1 MALPERLAALLPALA
16 PAALGGSLPILFI
29 PISVDAY
36 VLPRTAL
43 LIAGGAGAAIVGLWV
58 PAERRRALG
67 NLLLPA
73 LAVAAAA
80 VIALLASTSPVL
92 SLVGSYS
99 RYESLPV
106 RLSYLLL
113 FCLAAWLLRAP
124 AQRRLVLTFFLAGCL
139 VAALEALYQALTGF
153 PSRPDG
159 NLGHSNLLG
168 ALLAMAI
175 PIAAVRGLRSGRWA
189 LILLGLAAGLA
200 VSASRSGW
208 LGALAGCA
216 LVLPLSAR
224 SLRARRLLLAG
235 AGAGLALA
243 AVVLVLSPLGAL
255 HNDTGAARLHVWL
268 DSLPML
274 AARPL
279 AGWGPDSQGLV
290 LGRYLTGDWEPG
302 VSFDRIHELGL
313 DLLAT
318 QGLLGLAACAWFW
331 IAWARGCWRAWTGSP
346 ALRAAAEELPGL
358 LGAAAGYLVVTA
370 LNFDWAPATGPAWL
384 LAGVAWSAVPG
395 TNAPLRRLSAS
406 LPARLAGTMG
416 ALLAALFLA
425 GLPLAADLAYFRGD
439 LRSAVSLDPL
449 QAQYHRA
456 LGERLLAS
464 GHPAESAGEL
474 ELAASLGEYDSQAF
488 VELGDAYRSSGERRA
503 ALRAYR
509 RALELNRFDSSARQR
524 LAAYSSSSS

>member
-1 MALPERLAALLPALA
+1 MNRSPKGLFEGLKGLLPALA

-36 VLPRTAL
+36 VLPRTVL
-43 LIAGGAGAAIVGLWV
+43 VIAGGAGAAVAGLWL
-58 PAERRRALG
+58 PAERRGPLG
-67 NLLLPA
+67 ILLLPA
-73 LAVAAAA
+73 LAVAGAAL
-80 VIALLASTSPVL
+80 IAMLASTSPVL

-124 AQRRLVLTFFLAGCL
+124 AQRRLVLSFFLAGCL
-139 VAALEALYQALTGF
+139 IAALEAVYQALAGF
-153 PSRPDG
+153 PARPDG

-168 ALLAMAI
+168 SLLAMGI
-175 PIAAVRGLRSGRWA
+175 PVAAARSLRSGRWV
-189 LILLGLAAGLA
+189 LVLLGLAAGLA
-200 VSASRSGW
+200 VSGSRSGW

-216 LVLPLSAR
+216 LLLPLSAR
-224 SLRARRLLLAG
+224 SPRSRRLLLAG
-235 AGAGLALA
+235 AGVALALA
-243 AVVLVLSPLGAL
+243 AVLLVLSPLGSL
-255 HNDTGAARLHVWL
+255 HNDTGAARVHVWL

-279 AGWGPDSQGLV
+279 AGWGLDSQGLV

-302 VSFDRIHELGL
+302 VSFDRLHELDL

-331 IAWARGCWRAWTGSP
+331 GAWALGCWRAWTESP
-346 ALRAAAEELPGL
+346 ALRTAGEELPGL
-358 LGAAAGYLVVTA
+358 LGAGAGYLLVTS

-384 LAGVAWSAVPG
+384 LAGVAWSALPKR
-395 TNAPLRRLSAS
+395 APLRRLSA
-406 LPARLAGTMG
+406 PRVARVVGTMG
-416 ALLAALFLA
+416 ALLAAFFLA
-425 GLPLAADLAYFRGD
+425 ALPQAADLAYFRGD

-456 LGERLLAS
+456 LGEQLLTA
-464 GHPAESAGEL
+464 GQMQAGAGEL
-474 ELAASLGEYDSQAF
+474 ELASGLGEYDSQVF
-488 VELGDAYRSSGERRA
+488 VELGDAYRASGERRA
-503 ALRAYR
+503 V
-509 RALELNRFDSSARQR
+509 SAARSAV
-524 LAAYSSSSS
+524 LGAAAA